1 MRNGKARRTNVSRE
15 PQPGAKC
22 EQQLELECWWSSL
35 ISSSSVCWAQPE
47 LLLLLDC
54 VANAGIPSQ
63 LVRCFLR
70 LCSRWAWAPHLI
82 CFWLVQIILDS
93 SIVLHHPLCPVC
105 PPEGGVTFKQEG
117 VGGWSAVTVKQD
129 GGSRNWW
136 ALTCLYLTF
145 AHFDLKAAFQKISI
159 SSLDQQSR
167 SAPDKISLSQI
178 VLHV

>member
-47 LLLLLDC
+47 LLLDC
-54 VANAGIPSQ
+54 VANSISTRAMLPPIVLTVSLSTSPDS
-63 LVRCFLR
+63 
-70 LCSRWAWAPHLI
+70 
-82 CFWLVQIILDS
+82 FWLVQIILDS

-105 PPEGGVTFKQEG
+105 PPEGGVTFKQGG
-117 VGGWSAVTVKQD
+117 VGGWSAALAKQD